1 MAAREPGSLRLMAT
15 LGFAGLVSGIVLVGV
30 YLLTQPR
37 ILRNQWEALNAA
49 IYRVLPGTTSV
60 TTLVVREGTLSPYE
74 GATGTVPTEQAVFA
88 GYDEAGVLVGFAV
101 PADGPG
107 FMDTIK
113 LLYGFDPGRRV
124 IVGMQVLDSRETP
137 GLGDKIIT
145 DERFQQNF
153 RALAIDPSI
162 VAVKRGEKAHPN
174 EVDCITG
181 ATISSEA
188 VVGILDRSAREWAPV
203 LQPAGAARGEE
214 GHGGRTAAR

>member
-188 VVGILDRSAREWAPV
+188 VIAILNRSVQRWDELLEESAV
-203 LQPAGAARGEE
+203 AGAGAE
-214 GHGGRTAAR
+214 GSP